1 MEAEVL
7 PLFACG
13 SVIVLM
19 LELLLG
25 GFILQEKRA
34 AQFFLTLHVLAMGGA
49 FYFLIRCVFALQ
61 LHNRFGLP
69 HTDGS
74 VEMGLFGVLWAV
86 STALLLAVFYFARKD

>member
-7 PLFACG
+7 PLFVCG
-13 SVIVLM
+13 AVIVLV
-19 LELLLG
+19 LELLFG

-34 AQFFLTLHVLAMGGA
+34 AQFFLTLHVIAMGGA
-49 FYFLIRCVFALQ
+49 LYFLIRCVFAAQ
-61 LHNRFGLP
+61 LHVLFGLA

-86 STALLLAVFYFARKD
+86 STAFLLAVFCFARKN

>member
-7 PLFACG
+7 PLFVGG
-13 SVIVLM
+13 SVTVLA

-49 FYFLIRCVFALQ
+49 IYFLIRCVFAYQ
-61 LHNRFGLP
+61 LHIRYGFP
-69 HTDGS
+69 HADGS
-74 VEMGLFGVLWAV
+74 VEIGLFGVLWAV
-86 STALLLAVFYFARKD
+86 STAFLLAVFHFAHRD